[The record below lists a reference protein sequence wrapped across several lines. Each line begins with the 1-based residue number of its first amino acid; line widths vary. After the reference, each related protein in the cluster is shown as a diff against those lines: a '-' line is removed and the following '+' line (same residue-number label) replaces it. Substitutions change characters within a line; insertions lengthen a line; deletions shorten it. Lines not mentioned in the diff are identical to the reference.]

1 MKTVSYFKATKQTP
15 RFNKN
20 QKVWISLDMPNC
32 MYVYYRYR
40 GKGRYVTG
48 MCNKDA
54 KYIGEIKTIEVSD
67 SFAARIES

>member
-1 MKTVSYFKATKQTP
+1 
-15 RFNKN
+15 
-20 QKVWISLDMPNC
+20 MPNC